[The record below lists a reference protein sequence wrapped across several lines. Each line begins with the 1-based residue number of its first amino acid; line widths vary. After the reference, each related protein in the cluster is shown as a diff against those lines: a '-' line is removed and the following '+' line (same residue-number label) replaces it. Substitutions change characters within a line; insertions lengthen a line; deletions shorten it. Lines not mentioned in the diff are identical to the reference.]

1 MATEPSDEEL
11 LARWNKILHDGDQDQ
26 INAFLAEV
34 DEIDRKHEAR
44 LTRPGALAGAA
55 EWYAANGIAVFPL
68 RPRDKAPLP
77 GTHGFKDA
85 TTDLARVRA
94 WWKATPDANIGV
106 PTGHGFDV
114 IDVDPPNGPLSLL
127 ELRDAGVIP
136 EILGKVITPRCGDH
150 LYVKATGDGNS
161 AGLLPGIDYR
171 GLGGYVVA
179 PPSIGANGVR
189 YTWARPLDLAAVQA
203 QAEAA

>member
-1 MATEPSDEEL
+1 MAPEPSDEEL
-11 LARWNKILHDGDQDQ
+11 LARWDKILRDGDQGQ
-26 INAFLAEV
+26 IDAFLAEV
-34 DEIDRKHEAR
+34 DTYDAARDAR

-55 EWYAANGIAVFPL
+55 EWYAANGIPVFPL
-68 RPRDKAPLP
+68 RPRDKKPLP
-77 GTHGFKDA
+77 GSRGFKDA
-85 TTDLARVRA
+85 TTDLERVRA

-114 IDVDPPNGPLSLL
+114 IDIDPPHGPLSLL

-150 LYVKATGDGNS
+150 LYVKATGDGNT

-179 PPSIGANGVR
+179 PPSIGPNGVR
-189 YTWARPLDLAAVQA
+189 YTWVRPLDLTALQVKAA
-203 QAEAA
+203 